1 MAIVEEDI
9 ERVRSAVSIVDIVS
23 PYVQLKRVG
32 RNHVGLCPFH
42 AERTG
47 SFNVRDEVGR
57 YHCFGCGA
65 SGDVFRFVQEMEH
78 VDFVA
83 SVEQLAAKAGIT
95 LRYTSG
101 GEGRDRQ
108 HRKVLLEA
116 MNAAVEWY
124 HQRLLTAPDAR
135 SARDYLRSRGID
147 GDVARRF
154 KLGWSPD
161 DWDALAAALALPE
174 RVARETGLAFVNRRE
189 RLQDTFR
196 ARLMFPILNEA
207 GEAVAFGGR
216 VLPGSS
222 DPAKYK
228 NSPETAIYIKS
239 KVLYG
244 LNWAKND
251 VVRADRAVVCEGY
264 TDVIGFHRA
273 SVPLAVATCGTALT
287 ADHVRLLKRFTGRVV
302 LAFDPDAA
310 GQSAAER
317 FYEWERQFD
326 VTVEVARLP
335 QGQDPADLASSDPDA
350 LRAAVN
356 DAEPF
361 LGFRVGR
368 VLRGG
373 GRAGTPEAKA
383 KLANAAMAVVNEHP
397 DVNVR
402 KLYAGQVAQHT
413 GLPVPDLVAVAERRA
428 RTVEARPARVRPGLR
443 ENAEF
448 VVLALLIQRWDEVA
462 PWLAEPLFADEVNLG
477 AFRVLADTDGDLHK
491 AIEVADPEVR
501 DLLERLSVA
510 DVDADPQLELR
521 NLVGAATRR
530 QLDLLWAE
538 RDLGRNAELVAT
550 RRLVEQ
556 LDDPEAGGFAAGQ
569 LLRWLT
575 GRRDDQ
581 LVDVHDRRS
590 GNDLEDH
597 LEEGG

>member
-9 ERVRSAVSIVDIVS
+9 ERVRSAVSLVDVVS

-42 AERTG
+42 AERSG

-83 SVEQLAAKAGIT
+83 SVEQLAAKAGVT

-108 HRKVLLEA
+108 RRKALLEA
-116 MNAAVEWY
+116 MVRAVDWY
-124 HQRLLTAPDAR
+124 HERLLTAADAR
-135 SARDYLRSRGID
+135 PARDYLRSRGID
-147 GDVARRF
+147 GALAREFR
-154 KLGWSPD
+154 LGWAPD
-161 DWDALAAALALPE
+161 DWDALASGLGVPE
-174 RVARETGLAFVNRRE
+174 RVLRDTGLAFVNRRE

-196 ARLMFPILNEA
+196 ARLLFPIFNES
-207 GEAVAFGGR
+207 GDAVAFGGR
-216 VLPGSS
+216 VLPGSA

-228 NSPETAIYIKS
+228 NSPETAIYSKS
-239 KVLYG
+239 RVLYG
-244 LNWAKND
+244 LNWAKSD
-251 VVRADRAVVCEGY
+251 IVKVDRVVVCEGY

-273 SVPLAVATCGTALT
+273 GVPIAVATCGTALT
-287 ADHVRLLKRFTGRVV
+287 AEHVRLLKRFAGRVV
-302 LAFDPDAA
+302 LAFDADAA
-310 GQSAAER
+310 GQGAAER

-326 VTVEVARLP
+326 VAVEVARLP
-335 QGQDPADLASSDPDA
+335 RGKDPGELAGEDPAA
-350 LRAAVN
+350 LRAAVD

-368 VLRGG
+368 VLRAG
-373 GRAGTPEAKA
+373 GRVVTPEARA
-383 KLANAAMAVVNEHP
+383 KLANGAMVVVNEHP

-413 GLPVPDLVAVAERRA
+413 GLPVADLVRVAERRA
-428 RTVEARPARVRPGLR
+428 REVEVRAAPVRPAFR

-462 PWLAEPLFADEVNLG
+462 PWLVEPLFADESHLG
-477 AFRVLADTDGDLHK
+477 AFRALAAADGDVHK
-491 AIEVADPEVR
+491 AIEQADPEVR

-510 DVDADPQLELR
+510 DVDGDSRAEVR
-521 NLVGAATRR
+521 NLVGAACRR
-530 QLDLLWAE
+530 ELDILRAE
-538 RDLGRNAELVAT
+538 RDLSRNAELVST
-550 RRLVEQ
+550 RRLLEE
-556 LDDPEAGGFAAGQ
+556 LDDAEAGWEAAGQ

-575 GRRDDQ
+575 GRRE
-581 LVDVHDRRS
+581 VRREES
-590 GNDLEDH
+590 G
-597 LEEGG
+597 